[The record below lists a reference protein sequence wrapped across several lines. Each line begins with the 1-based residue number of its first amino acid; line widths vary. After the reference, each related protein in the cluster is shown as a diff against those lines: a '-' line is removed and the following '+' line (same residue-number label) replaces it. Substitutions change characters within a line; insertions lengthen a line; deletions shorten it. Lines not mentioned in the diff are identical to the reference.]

1 MEKMTIQLIDIRQR
15 PDTMSPDIA
24 LIPKR
29 LQLPKHLDVS
39 IQLDLGLA
47 ASPSAIIGGIH
58 GIDSGRVD
66 PMLDFDLARSVID
79 LVRDVCSLGAD
90 VADLTDEED
99 GGGVCAV
106 NLEVGFWVWLC
117 CV

>member
-1 MEKMTIQLIDIRQR
+1 
-15 PDTMSPDIA
+15 
-24 LIPKR
+24 
-29 LQLPKHLDVS
+29 
-39 IQLDLGLA
+39 
-47 ASPSAIIGGIH
+47 
-58 GIDSGRVD
+58 
-66 PMLDFDLARSVID
+66 MLDFDLARSVID